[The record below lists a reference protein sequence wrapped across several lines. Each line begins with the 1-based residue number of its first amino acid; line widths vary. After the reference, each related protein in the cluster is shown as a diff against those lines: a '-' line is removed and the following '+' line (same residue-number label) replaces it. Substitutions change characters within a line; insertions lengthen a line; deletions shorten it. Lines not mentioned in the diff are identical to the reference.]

1 MHDMKRQAGIV
12 AGLASVLATGLAA
25 PLNAQP
31 DQLSETY
38 RDWAVSCRTVAAEDG
53 NGPQRFCEMR
63 QELRQQEGGQR
74 VLSITL
80 RRDQTGND
88 AVITLVVPFGL
99 DVRDDT
105 IISVGDHMLPAVP
118 FETCLPRGC
127 IAGSRLA
134 EPEIELLR
142 RGENALIALP
152 MLSEATLDVTVSLM
166 GFTAAWARLG
176 ELVSTPD

>member
-1 MHDMKRQAGIV
+1 MHDIKRQAGIAAV
-12 AGLASVLATGLAA
+12 LSSILATGLAVQ
-25 PLNAQP
+25 LDAQP

-38 RDWAVSCRTVAAEDG
+38 RDWVVSCRSVASEDG
-53 NGPQRFCEMR
+53 NGPQRFCEMS

-80 RRDQTGND
+80 LRDRTDDD
-88 AVITLVVPFGL
+88 ALMTLVVPFGL
-99 DVRDDT
+99 NVRDDT

-127 IAGSRLA
+127 IAGIRLA
-134 EPEIELLR
+134 EPEIEVLR
-142 RGENALIALP
+142 RGEKALIALP
-152 MLSEATLDVTVSLM
+152 MLSEATLDLTVSLM

-176 ELVSTPD
+176 ELVSARD